1 MSNRRTTKATKL
13 KISSATKAKKYFKDK
28 MACATGPVELER
40 WVKQGEP
47 VNIVDVRALED
58 YAEGHIPGV
67 VNLPK
72 AQWHDAKNVNARLN
86 KKKINVLLLFPSLPI
101 RGHGGSRVRQA
112 RLSSHGTRRR
122 LALVPE

>member
-1 MSNRRTTKATKL
+1 MSNRRTTKATKI
-13 KISSATKAKKYFKDK
+13 KISSAAKAKKYFKDK

-58 YAEGHIPGV
+58 YAEGHIPGA

-72 AQWHDAKNVNARLN
+72 AQWHDAHLSFYRLP
-86 KKKINVLLLFPSLPI
+86 L
-101 RGHGGSRVRQA
+101 
-112 RLSSHGTRRR
+112 RRSWQQT
-122 LALVPE
+122 